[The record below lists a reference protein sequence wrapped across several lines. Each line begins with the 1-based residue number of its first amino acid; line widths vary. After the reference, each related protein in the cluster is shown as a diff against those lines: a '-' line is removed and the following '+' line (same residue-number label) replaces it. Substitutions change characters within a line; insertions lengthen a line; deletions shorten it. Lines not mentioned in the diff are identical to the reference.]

1 MTEREEAKRRHG
13 LIQQGM
19 KEAGLD
25 LLLVATDWKHKGNL
39 RYLAGRILWSR
50 WAYMIFRATGDPI
63 LVMVAPSQRH
73 WALKEGWIQDVRFSH
88 EPITEVARLL
98 KELGARGRV
107 GIAELNDTMRVADYL
122 YLQQQLPTVVF
133 FDATE
138 IVARPRAV
146 KTADELKGVAHSAQI
161 ADDAF
166 ECFARLIKPG
176 VGHWEIVGE
185 VERVMRGRGVYDTMI
200 LLSAGPYLREP
211 TDHVFRAGDFV
222 MFSIELAGP
231 EGYWVEQGG
240 MFMLGQ
246 PGKKHEAL
254 FEACHEAITMARE
267 MLVPGGSVAAISKRI
282 EALLKAAGFQIG
294 IWGGHG
300 IGLDVLELPLIL
312 PHDPGTLSED
322 MVIAIH
328 PHVVDSET
336 DFGAYLSEVCAVTK
350 QGGRR
355 MSRLP
360 HEIRVV
366 PV

>member
-1 MTEREEAKRRHG
+1 MPEIQEAKRRHD
-13 LIQQGM
+13 LVRRGM

-25 LLLVATDWKHKGNL
+25 LLVVVSDWKHKGNL

-50 WAYMIFRATGDPI
+50 WAYMIFRADADPI
-63 LVMVAPSQRH
+63 LVAVAPSQRH
-73 WALKEGWIQDVRFSH
+73 WALKEGWIKDVRFSH

-122 YLQQQLPTVVF
+122 YLRERLPKVEF
-133 FDATE
+133 FDASE
-138 IVARPRAV
+138 IVAQPRAV
-146 KTADELKGVAHSAQI
+146 KTPAEIEGVAHSARI

-211 TDHVFRAGDFV
+211 ADHVFREGDFI

-240 MFMLGQ
+240 MFMLGR
-246 PGKKHEAL
+246 PSERHEAL
-254 FEACHEAITMARE
+254 FRVCNEATTIARQ
-267 MLVPGGSVAAISKRI
+267 MLVPGGTVADISKRI
-282 EALLKAAGFQIG
+282 EAVLKTGGFDIG

-312 PHDPGTLSED
+312 PHDPGVLGED

-328 PHVVDSET
+328 PHVLDSQT
-336 DFGAYLSEVCAVTK
+336 DLGAYLSEVCVVTK

-360 HEIRVV
+360 HDIRVV